1 MGIGTFVNKS
11 ARPITTTTRRARTST
26 GDLVL
31 IAGVFALCL
40 FGLLMLYSASADF
53 SLWNYGSQTFMFNKQ
68 LIFMAS
74 GILIAFIVSRLD
86 YHIWLRFAL
95 PVMGLTIAFLILILF
110 IKDVRNGAIRTII
123 GGSIQPSELAKL
135 ATILYLSVW
144 LYSKQEYLHNIELGL
159 IPLGV
164 ILGGIAG
171 LIYLEPDL
179 SATITVFLL
188 GGLLFFLAG
197 GELRQIVLFV
207 VVALVA
213 GYIVI
218 QFSST
223 GRGRMASYLAGLKDP
238 LKSSDHILW
247 SLESVF
253 KGGWFGV
260 GIGNAS
266 TKLIGLPFSATDS
279 IFAVIVEELGLVGAL
294 GLISLYGV
302 LLWRGLVIAKH
313 APDLLG
319 SVIAAGLTFWIC
331 IEAFINMSMI
341 IGLVPVAGNALPF
354 VSAGGS
360 NLIST
365 LTAIGIL
372 LSISRQSGSSVRAA
386 GTPSISSRRTG
397 GRNLPRTAG
406 TGDGKIPAEAN
417 EGRLFSATVDLRRRN
432 RRRSVSRPGRPEN
445 HSG

>member
-11 ARPITTTTRRARTST
+11 ARPITTASRRAHTST

-40 FGLLMLYSASADF
+40 FGLLMLYSASTDF
-53 SLWNYGSQTFMFNKQ
+53 SLRNYGSATFMFNKQ
-68 LIFMAS
+68 LIFMIA
-74 GILIAFIVSRLD
+74 GILVCFLVSRMD
-86 YHIWLRFAL
+86 YHLLRRFAL
-95 PVMGLTIAFLILILF
+95 PLMGATILFLVAILF
-110 IKDVRNGAIRTII
+110 IKDVRNGAVRTFI

-135 ATILYLSVW
+135 VTILYLSVW
-144 LYSKQEYLHNIELGL
+144 LYSKQEYLHNIQLGL
-159 IPLGV
+159 VPLAV

-197 GELRQIVLFV
+197 GELRQIILFV
-207 VVALVA
+207 LVALVA
-213 GYIVI
+213 GWIVI

-223 GRGRMASYLAGLKDP
+223 GRARMASYVAGLKDP

-247 SLESVF
+247 SLEAVY

-279 IFAVIVEELGLVGAL
+279 IFAVIVEELGLFGAL
-294 GLISLYGV
+294 CLLALYGI
-302 LLWRGLVIAKH
+302 LLWRGLVIASR

-319 SVIAAGLTFWIC
+319 KVMAAGLTFWIT

-372 LSISRQSGSSVRAA
+372 LSISRQSGTKKV
-386 GTPSISSRRTG
+386 
-397 GRNLPRTAG
+397 
-406 TGDGKIPAEAN
+406 PAESS
-417 EGRLFSATVDLRRRN
+417 ERRSYSASVDLRRRD
-432 RRRSVSRPGRPEN
+432 RRRSVSRPGRPAS